1 MKNEIMAFFV
11 SIEESNEVVPNEARA
26 HKEENH
32 HAVSADN
39 VVRTLWDS
47 FLITWWIARI
57 YFRLVTISALSE
69 ISLALQIKTDLLP
82 MQQYIL

>member
-47 FLITWWIARI
+47 FLIT
-57 YFRLVTISALSE
+57 
-69 ISLALQIKTDLLP
+69 
-82 MQQYIL
+82 